1 MADIYQVQIR
11 SGTAAQVDAFTGAA
25 GELTYDIDTGQ
36 LRVHDGST
44 VGGLKVPQAGSAS
57 TFGALTADSLDKA
70 AIGTTNANTG
80 NFTSLT
86 ATSLSVPSINGPSI
100 GDTLAN
106 TGAFTSLSAT
116 SLSVPSINGP
126 SIGDTLANTGVF
138 TSLTATSLSVP
149 SINGPSIGN
158 TLANTG
164 AFTSLSATS
173 FSVPSI
179 NGPSIGDTLANTG
192 AFTALTVEGT
202 AIAKQGMPIVTNSAN
217 TKTLALTDS
226 GSYIRFSN
234 TTITVLTIP
243 TNATV
248 AFPTGTEVTGT
259 GVANT
264 VSIANSAGVTLNSKE
279 SLVTA
284 SAGGAFFLK
293 KVDTNEWDLH
303 GALE

>member
-25 GELTYDIDTGQ
+25 GELTYDTDTGQ

-86 ATSLSVPSINGPSI
+86 ATSLSVSSINGPSI
-100 GDTLAN
+100 GNTLAN
-106 TGAFTSLSAT
+106 TG
-116 SLSVPSINGP
+116 N
-126 SIGDTLANTGVF
+126 F

>member
-1 MADIYQVQIR
+1 
-11 SGTAAQVDAFTGAA
+11 
-25 GELTYDIDTGQ
+25 
-36 LRVHDGST
+36 
-44 VGGLKVPQAGSAS
+44 
-57 TFGALTADSLDKA
+57 
-70 AIGTTNANTG
+70 
-80 NFTSLT
+80 
-86 ATSLSVPSINGPSI
+86 
-100 GDTLAN
+100 
-106 TGAFTSLSAT
+106 
-116 SLSVPSINGP
+116 
-126 SIGDTLANTGVF
+126 
-138 TSLTATSLSVP
+138 
-149 SINGPSIGN
+149 
-158 TLANTG
+158 
-164 AFTSLSATS
+164 
-173 FSVPSI
+173 
-179 NGPSIGDTLANTG
+179 
-192 AFTALTVEGT
+192 
-202 AIAKQGMPIVTNSAN
+202 MPIVTNSAN

-293 KVDTNEWDLH
+293 KVGTNEWDLH